1 MNSTVEPSLAAP
13 PVSGLAGLSL
23 RRAATLIAAGELS
36 SQALVQA
43 SLDRIAARDPVVRAW
58 SHLDPEQALRQ
69 ARACDTSAP
78 LGPLHGVPIAVKDV
92 IDVAGMPSG
101 MGSPIYDGYSPW
113 SDAACVASLRAA
125 GAVVL
130 GKTVTAEFAGVA
142 PGPTT
147 HPWSPEHT
155 PGGSS
160 SGSAA
165 AVADHMVPLALGTQ
179 TGGSILRPASFCGI
193 VGFKPSYG
201 TVSRTGL
208 KLAAE
213 SFDTIGLMAR
223 DVDDIALT
231 WKALVRSARPLPALR
246 SPAPRLRVFRGPYW
260 DQAARDAGDALEQTC
275 DGLRERG
282 WVVEELPTPADF
294 AELGRA
300 RVLINGYERAQALGW
315 ERSHHGPRLSA
326 GMREVVYAGATVSY
340 DNYIDAVRTTEQ
352 WRAWFAETMDGWD
365 ALVTPAANGEA
376 PRDLASTGA
385 ATFQEIWT
393 LLRVPTITLPLATG
407 RSGLPVGVQFVGR
420 LYHDAE
426 LLALARS
433 VLRPGAA
440 AT

>member
-1 MNSTVEPSLAAP
+1 M
-13 PVSGLAGLSL
+13 SGLAGLTA
-23 RRAATLIAAGELS
+23 RRAARLIAQGELS

-43 SLDRIAARDPVVRAW
+43 CLDRIALREPAVRAW
-58 SHLDPEQALRQ
+58 SHLDAEEALSQ
-69 ARACDTSAP
+69 ARACDARAP

-92 IDVAGMPSG
+92 IDVAGMPTG
-101 MGSPIYDGYSPW
+101 MGSPIYDGFRPW

-147 HPWSPEHT
+147 HPWSLEHT

-179 TGGSILRPASFCGI
+179 TGGSILRPAAFCGI

-201 TVSRTGL
+201 TVSRSGL
-208 KLAAE
+208 KMAAE

-223 DVDDIALT
+223 DVDDVALT
-231 WKALVRSARPLPALR
+231 WSALVGSARPLPTMRA
-246 SPAPRLRVFRGPYW
+246 PAPRLRVFRGPSW
-260 DQAARDAGDALEQTC
+260 DQASPDAAGALEQTC
-275 DGLRERG
+275 DDLRQRG
-282 WVVEELPTPADF
+282 WIVEELPAPAGF
-294 AELGRA
+294 AELSQA
-300 RVLINGYERAQALGW
+300 RVLINGYERMQALGW
-315 ERSHHGPRLSA
+315 ERSHHAARLSA
-326 GMREVVYAGATVSY
+326 GMRQVVDAGANVTYES
-340 DNYIDAVRTTEQ
+340 YIDAVRTTER
-352 WRAWFAETMDGWD
+352 WRAWFAEAMEGWD

-376 PRDLASTGA
+376 PRGLTSTGA

-420 LYHDAE
+420 PYHDAE

-433 VLRPGAA
+433 VFRPGAGA
-440 AT
+440 A